1 MSDSMFWSKE
11 FQGKCDYLATLNW
24 MKKTDPECYFTVF
37 EWDRKITNDQWSEQL
52 DFIGWH
58 FVKIFFTTK
67 DLANWPAE
75 KVNLILQ
82 KGTKTLLF
90 TSFRNEWIRRFISC
104 FDKDAEI
111 GELNLSVY
119 TIHDE
124 YVKDGKTIE
133 AVKKWLAVHHN
144 GEKLKPLLS
153 RDERESMVK
162 IYKDDKGKVI
172 KSDFDTLNA
181 YLKEIALTR
190 KPQEAVRYAPKEQAP
205 VEETKTE
212 FKTPITDNIKAKQE
226 EEYND
231 DLPF

>member
-1 MSDSMFWSKE
+1 MSDSMFWTKE
-11 FQGKCDYLATLNW
+11 FQGKCDYLATLNG
-24 MKKTDPECYFTVF
+24 MKISDPECYFTVF
-37 EWDRKITNDQWSEQL
+37 EWDRKMTNDQWSEQL
-52 DFIGWH
+52 GYIEGQ
-58 FVKIFFTTK
+58 FVKIFFTVKETPT
-67 DLANWPAE
+67 WPAE

-82 KGTKTLLF
+82 GKKTLLF
-90 TSFRNEWIRRFISC
+90 TSYRNEGIRRFISC
-104 FDKDAEI
+104 FDKNAEI

-133 AVKKWLAVHHN
+133 IVKKWLAVHHN

-153 RDERESMVK
+153 RDERESMIK

-172 KSDFDTLNA
+172 KSDFDQLNA
-181 YLKEIALTR
+181 YLKEIALTW
-190 KPQEAVRYAPKEQAP
+190 KPQEAVRTAPIEQAP

-226 EEYND
+226 EEDNEP
-231 DLPF
+231 LPF